1 MTAGAPPP
9 PAPVSLRAR
18 LHNGDRLVGAL
29 VRMPSEEL
37 VEMLAVAG
45 HDFVLLDC
53 EHGSADLLALRH
65 HVTAAESCGMPVVV
79 RGGTGD
85 AAFLLRALDLGVQGV
100 VGPHVDG
107 PEDAAR
113 LVRAARYPPL
123 GDRGFAT
130 YSRAGRY
137 GARTVEEHRRRA
149 ADVLV
154 VAMVE
159 SPTGVAAVE
168 AITSTPGI
176 DGYLVGTSDLGAART
191 AEDAPL
197 EELVARTHR
206 TAAAGTVRV
215 DLAGSAQ
222 AARAALH
229 DGARVVVHNLTQELM
244 ELFRSLRV

>member
-1 MTAGAPPP
+1 MTSGAAGPVV
-9 PAPVSLRAR
+9 PVSLRAR
-18 LHNGDRLVGAL
+18 LDRGDRLVGAL

-45 HDFVLLDC
+45 HDFVLVDC
-53 EHGSADLLALRH
+53 EHGAADLLALRH
-65 HVTAAESCGMPVVV
+65 HVTAAESFGMPVVV
-79 RGGTGD
+79 RGGTDD

-107 PEDAAR
+107 PQDAAR
-113 LVRAARYPPL
+113 LVRATRYPPS
-123 GDRGFAT
+123 GDRGFAA

-137 GARTVEEHRRRA
+137 GAATPEEHRRRA

-159 SPTGVAAVE
+159 SPAGVDAVA

-176 DGYLVGTSDLGAART
+176 DGYLLGTADLGASRT
-191 AEDAPL
+191 GDDAPL
-197 EELVARTHR
+197 EELVAQAHR

-215 DLAGSAQ
+215 DLAGSAE
-222 AARAALH
+222 AARAALD
-229 DGARVVVHNLTQELM
+229 DGARVVVHNLTLEVMAL
-244 ELFRSLRV
+244 LRSLRV